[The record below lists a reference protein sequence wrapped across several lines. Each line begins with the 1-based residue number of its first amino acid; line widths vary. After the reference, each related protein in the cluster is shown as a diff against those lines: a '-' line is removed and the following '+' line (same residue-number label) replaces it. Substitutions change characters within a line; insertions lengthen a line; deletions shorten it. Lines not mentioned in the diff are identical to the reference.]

1 MKLRLLGAAV
11 VVALAALAI
20 WVAGTGTSKG
30 PTAASEDEAGSTYD
44 YEAHDVVVRQM
55 GADGE
60 LQYEIEAKQVTQLPR
75 NGRISAQELVM
86 RHDPPGSPAGGTER
100 WTLTAD
106 RADLPELGGAIT
118 LEGGVQAS
126 GRPKGSRSPLMLQTE
141 KLTYDLESQI
151 ISTDSA
157 TEVTSGGDRLHTP
170 KGLRANIKSSVLE
183 IESEFN
189 GTFVP

>member
-1 MKLRLLGAAV
+1 MRLRLLAAAV
-11 VVALAALAI
+11 VALLAMLAI
-20 WVAGTGTSKG
+20 WASGTRNSTG
-30 PTAASEDEAGSTYD
+30 PTTASEDAGKTYD

-55 GADGE
+55 DADGK

-86 RHDPPGSPAGGTER
+86 RHDPPGSPAGGEER

-106 RADLPELGGAIT
+106 RADLPEMGGAIT
-118 LEGGVQAS
+118 LEGDVQAA
-126 GRPKGSRSPLMLQTE
+126 GRPQGSRSPLMLQTD
-141 KLTYDLESQI
+141 KLTYDLESQT

-183 IESEFN
+183 IESEFH

>member
-1 MKLRLLGAAV
+1 MKLRLLGAAL

-30 PTAASEDEAGSTYD
+30 PTTTSEEEAGNTYD
-44 YEAHDVVVRQM
+44 YEAQDVVVRQM

-86 RHDPPGSPAGGTER
+86 RHDPPGSPAGGAER

-118 LEGGVQAS
+118 LEGDVQAS
-126 GRPKGSRSPLMLQTE
+126 GRPQGARSPLVLQTE

-151 ISTDSA
+151 ISTDSD
-157 TEVTSGGDRLHTP
+157 TKVTSGGDRLHTP